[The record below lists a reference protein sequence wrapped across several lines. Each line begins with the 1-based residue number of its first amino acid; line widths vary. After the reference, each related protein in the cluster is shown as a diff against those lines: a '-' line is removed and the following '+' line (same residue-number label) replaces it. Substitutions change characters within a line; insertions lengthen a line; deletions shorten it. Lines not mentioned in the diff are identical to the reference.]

1 MKFAI
6 AALIGAT
13 AAVRLE
19 KDAPA
24 RVAEY
29 NEFGQALPKEETFKH
44 NNKDILE
51 NFADMYVQHGDFEL
65 LGLDGWRWFQAAT
78 PAPESNYCTNANKAT
93 GVDQACAD
101 GGNSAWNTHT
111 SAVTKK
117 PTAAQNPPYPDH
129 PAVTY
134 GVNGEIYTA

>member
-1 MKFAI
+1 MFRL
-6 AALIGAT
+6 ALIA
-13 AAVRLE
+13 
-19 KDAPA
+19 
-24 RVAEY
+24 
-29 NEFGQALPKEETFKH
+29 
-44 NNKDILE
+44 
-51 NFADMYVQHGDFEL
+51 L
-65 LGLDGWRWFQAAT
+65 LGSVSAMRLTQSPVT
-78 PAPESNYCTNANKAT
+78 NHCTNANKAT